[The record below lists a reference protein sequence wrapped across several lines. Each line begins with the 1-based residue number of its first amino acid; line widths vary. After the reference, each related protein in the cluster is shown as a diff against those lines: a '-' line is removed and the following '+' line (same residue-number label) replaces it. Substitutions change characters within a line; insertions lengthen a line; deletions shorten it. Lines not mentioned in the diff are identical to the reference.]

1 MGSLQACTCLSSSFY
16 PRAPSVVDQS
26 DLVQIFILVNLKI
39 KILSYLL
46 KTSIKCKRFNCYYL
60 LHIMQYIGHL
70 HGKTQREKCRLIR
83 VYSIFL
89 RIVKIA
95 LSNEN
100 KISKKTNILSTEHLF

>member
-1 MGSLQACTCLSSSFY
+1 
-16 PRAPSVVDQS
+16 
-26 DLVQIFILVNLKI
+26 
-39 KILSYLL
+39 
-46 KTSIKCKRFNCYYL
+46 
-60 LHIMQYIGHL
+60 MQYIGHL
-70 HGKTQREKCRLIR
+70 HGKTQREECKLIR